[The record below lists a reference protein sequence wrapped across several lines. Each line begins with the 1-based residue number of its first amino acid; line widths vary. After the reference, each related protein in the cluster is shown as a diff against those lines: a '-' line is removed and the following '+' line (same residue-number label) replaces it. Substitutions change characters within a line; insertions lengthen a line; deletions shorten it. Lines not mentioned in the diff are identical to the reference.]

1 MAEVIFNKL
10 EKVYSNG
17 FKAVHGID
25 LKIADGE
32 FMVIVGPSGCAKSTT
47 LRMLAGLETISG
59 GEVRIGDKIVN
70 NLAPKSRGIA
80 MVFQNYAL
88 YPHMTVRENL
98 AFGLKLSK
106 LPKAQIDRQ
115 VEEAA
120 KILELE
126 ELLDRLPRQLSGG
139 QAQRVAVG
147 RAIVKKPDVFLFDE
161 PLSNLDAK
169 LRASMRIR
177 ISDLHKQLK
186 KSGKPATT
194 VYVTHD
200 QTEAMTMGDRIC
212 VMKLGHIMQVDTPD
226 NLYHQPKNMFV
237 AGFIGAP
244 EMNIRPSQLVEH
256 GGRLHLTLG
265 DQRLPLNDRLQSKV
279 ETHKNQVDAAKA
291 AFYPH
296 FDIKAFWGYNAL
308 SVGDLFKSSFQQINL
323 LPGLY
328 LPIFDGGRLNANLQ
342 SVRTASNILIKQYNQ
357 AVLDAVRDVAIS
369 SSQLNDL
376 NQQRALQQLK
386 VTAAQTT
393 TDSARAHYQR
403 GLLSRYAAEEARRA
417 VLAQQL
423 LLLDIEAQRL
433 STDITLI
440 KALGGGYRGQ

>member
-194 VYVTHD
+194 VLNQLAGTNIHLRRAD
-200 QTEAMTMGDRIC
+200 KPGDKHIFRLVVEI
-212 VMKLGHIMQVDTPD
+212 VRGINLHNVAELHHADAVAHGHRFRLIVGDVD
-226 NLYHQPKNMFV
+226 
-237 AGFIGAP
+237 
-244 EMNIRPSQLVEH
+244 

-279 ETHKNQVDAAKA
+279 ETHKNQQVFFGVRPEFVSLSDEPFAEGSCAGEMVRVENMGHEFFVYLRVADYELTARVPSDDAKPMIAKGLNRKVY
-291 AFYPH
+291 FT
-296 FDIKAFWGYNAL
+296 FDLNKCH
-308 SVGDLFKSSFQQINL
+308 
-323 LPGLY
+323 
-328 LPIFDGGRLNANLQ
+328 IFDAKTEQNL
-342 SVRTASNILIKQYNQ
+342 SL
-357 AVLDAVRDVAIS
+357 
-369 SSQLNDL
+369 
-376 NQQRALQQLK
+376 
-386 VTAAQTT
+386 
-393 TDSARAHYQR
+393 
-403 GLLSRYAAEEARRA
+403 
-417 VLAQQL
+417 
-423 LLLDIEAQRL
+423 
-433 STDITLI
+433 
-440 KALGGGYRGQ
+440 

>member
-25 LKIADGE
+25 LTINDGE

-59 GEVRIGDKIVN
+59 GEVRIGERVVN
-70 NLAPKSRGIA
+70 NLAPKERGIA

-88 YPHMTVRENL
+88 YPHMTVKENL

-106 LPKAQIDRQ
+106 MPKAQIEEQ
-115 VEEAA
+115 VAEAA
-120 KILELE
+120 KTLELE
-126 ELLDRLPRQLSGG
+126 ELMDRLPRQLSGG

-186 KSGKPATT
+186 KSGKAATT

-226 NLYHQPKNMFV
+226 NLYHYPVNMFV
-237 AGFIGAP
+237 AGFIGSP
-244 EMNIRPSQLVEH
+244 EMNIKPSKLVEKDGQIGLTVGH
-256 GGRLHLTLG
+256 YTLVLNSEQQDKVRAYSGQDVFFGIRPEYVTVSETPFTANHSQGELVRVENMGHEFFMYIKVDGFELTSRVPSDEARQIIKNGLHR
-265 DQRLPLNDRLQSKV
+265 QIFFQ
-279 ETHKNQVDAAKA
+279 
-291 AFYPH
+291 
-296 FDIKAFWGYNAL
+296 FDMERCH
-308 SVGDLFKSSFQQINL
+308 
-323 LPGLY
+323 
-328 LPIFDGGRLNANLQ
+328 IFDAK
-342 SVRTASNILIKQYNQ
+342 TEKNISL
-357 AVLDAVRDVAIS
+357 
-369 SSQLNDL
+369 
-376 NQQRALQQLK
+376 
-386 VTAAQTT
+386 
-393 TDSARAHYQR
+393 
-403 GLLSRYAAEEARRA
+403 
-417 VLAQQL
+417 
-423 LLLDIEAQRL
+423 
-433 STDITLI
+433 
-440 KALGGGYRGQ
+440 

>member
-17 FKAVHGID
+17 FKAVHAID
-25 LKIADGE
+25 LKIAEGE

-70 NLAPKSRGIA
+70 NLAPKERGIA

-106 LPKAQIDRQ
+106 LPKEQIESQ
-115 VEEAA
+115 VNEAA

-226 NLYHQPKNMFV
+226 NLYHKPKNMFV

-244 EMNIRPSQLVEH
+244 EMNIRKSVLVEKS
-256 GGRLHLTLG
+256 G
-265 DQRLPLNDRLQSKV
+265 P
-279 ETHKNQVDAAKA
+279 AA
-291 AFYPH
+291 H
-296 FDIKAFWGYNAL
+296 RHW
-308 SVGDLFKSSFQQINL
+308 
-323 LPGLY
+323 
-328 LPIFDGGRLNANLQ
+328 R
-342 SVRTASNILIKQYNQ
+342 
-357 AVLDAVRDVAIS
+357 
-369 SSQLNDL
+369 
-376 NQQRALQQLK
+376 
-386 VTAAQTT
+386 
-393 TDSARAHYQR
+393 
-403 GLLSRYAAEEARRA
+403 
-417 VLAQQL
+417 
-423 LLLDIEAQRL
+423 
-433 STDITLI
+433 
-440 KALGGGYRGQ
+440 

>member
-25 LKIADGE
+25 LSIADGE

-59 GEVRIGDKIVN
+59 GEIRIGDKIVN
-70 NLAPKSRGIA
+70 NLAPKERGIA

-106 LPKAQIDRQ
+106 LPKQQIAQQ
-115 VEEAA
+115 VQEAA
-120 KILELE
+120 QILELE
-126 ELLDRLPRQLSGG
+126 DLLDRLPRQLSGG

-226 NLYHQPKNMFV
+226 NLYHYPQNKFV

-244 EMNIRPSQLVEH
+244 EMNIRSSRLVEDAGQLCITVGEEKMPLDERLKEKVAAWKEQEVFFGIRPEFVHLSDTPFAH
-256 GGRLHLTLG
+256 GSCSGEIMRVENMGHEFFIYLHVAGYELTA
-265 DQRLPLNDRLQSKV
+265 RLPSDQ
-279 ETHKNQVDAAKA
+279 AKA
-291 AFYPH
+291 MIEKGLHRTVYFR
-296 FDIKAFWGYNAL
+296 FDMDKCH
-308 SVGDLFKSSFQQINL
+308 
-323 LPGLY
+323 
-328 LPIFDGGRLNANLQ
+328 IFD
-342 SVRTASNILIKQYNQ
+342 
-357 AVLDAVRDVAIS
+357 
-369 SSQLNDL
+369 
-376 NQQRALQQLK
+376 
-386 VTAAQTT
+386 AQTELNV
-393 TDSARAHYQR
+393 S
-403 GLLSRYAAEEARRA
+403 L
-417 VLAQQL
+417 
-423 LLLDIEAQRL
+423 
-433 STDITLI
+433 
-440 KALGGGYRGQ
+440 

>member
-139 QAQRVAVG
+139 QAQRVAV
-147 RAIVKKPDVFLFDE
+147 A
-161 PLSNLDAK
+161 
-169 LRASMRIR
+169 
-177 ISDLHKQLK
+177 
-186 KSGKPATT
+186 
-194 VYVTHD
+194 
-200 QTEAMTMGDRIC
+200 
-212 VMKLGHIMQVDTPD
+212 
-226 NLYHQPKNMFV
+226 
-237 AGFIGAP
+237 
-244 EMNIRPSQLVEH
+244 
-256 GGRLHLTLG
+256 
-265 DQRLPLNDRLQSKV
+265 
-279 ETHKNQVDAAKA
+279 
-291 AFYPH
+291 
-296 FDIKAFWGYNAL
+296 
-308 SVGDLFKSSFQQINL
+308 
-323 LPGLY
+323 
-328 LPIFDGGRLNANLQ
+328 
-342 SVRTASNILIKQYNQ
+342 
-357 AVLDAVRDVAIS
+357 
-369 SSQLNDL
+369 
-376 NQQRALQQLK
+376 RALLNPC
-386 VTAAQTT
+386 
-393 TDSARAHYQR
+393 S
-403 GLLSRYAAEEARRA
+403 
-417 VLAQQL
+417 L
-423 LLLDIEAQRL
+423 LLLDEPAASLDAHSEQRVMEALNAASLRQTTLMVTHQLEDLADWDVIWVMQDGRIIEQGRYAEL
-433 STDITLI
+433 SVAGGPFATLLAHRQEEI
-440 KALGGGYRGQ
+440 

>member
-17 FKAVHGID
+17 FKAVHAID

-59 GEVRIGDKIVN
+59 GEVRIGEKIVN
-70 NLAPKSRGIA
+70 NLAPKARGIA

-106 LPKAQIDRQ
+106 LPKDQIDAQ
-115 VEEAA
+115 VNEAA

-226 NLYHQPKNMFV
+226 NLYHKPKNMFV

-244 EMNIRPSQLVEH
+244 EMNIRPSKLVEQA
-256 GGRLHLTLG
+256 GRLHLTIG
-265 DQRLPLNDRLQSKV
+265 DELLPLSAALQDKV
-279 ETHKNQVDAAKA
+279 GSHKKPA
-291 AFYPH
+291 
-296 FDIKAFWGYNAL
+296 
-308 SVGDLFKSSFQQINL
+308 
-323 LPGLY
+323 
-328 LPIFDGGRLNANLQ
+328 
-342 SVRTASNILIKQYNQ
+342 
-357 AVLDAVRDVAIS
+357 AVL
-369 SSQLNDL
+369 
-376 NQQRALQQLK
+376 
-386 VTAAQTT
+386 
-393 TDSARAHYQR
+393 
-403 GLLSRYAAEEARRA
+403 RRPPG
-417 VLAQQL
+417 VCLH
-423 LLLDIEAQRL
+423 R
-433 STDITLI
+433 
-440 KALGGGYRGQ
+440 R

>member
-1 MAEVIFNKL
+1 MAGVIFKKL
-10 EKVYSNG
+10 DKVYSNG

-25 LKIADGE
+25 LTIEDGE

-59 GEVRIGDKIVN
+59 GEIRIGDKIVN
-70 NLAPKSRGIA
+70 NLPPKSRGIA

-88 YPHMTVRENL
+88 YPHMTVKDNL

-106 LPKAQIDRQ
+106 TPKAEIEAQ
-115 VEEAA
+115 VLEAA

-126 ELLDRLPRQLSGG
+126 SLLDRLPRQLSGG

-169 LRASMRIR
+169 LRASMRVR

-186 KSGKPATT
+186 ASGRPATT

-226 NLYHQPKNMFV
+226 NLYHFPKNKFV

-244 EMNIRPSQLVEH
+244 EMNILEANLCKNGDQLSVK
-256 GGRLHLTLG
+256 LG
-265 DQRLPLNDRLQSKV
+265 DADLVLPKNLNEKLASYANKKV
-279 ETHKNQVDAAKA
+279 FFGIRPEFISIIPQDNSATDSVEALIIRAENMGHEFFVYLKIGNSELCCRAPSEQIKPIIQNGLNVKIKV
-291 AFYPH
+291 H
-296 FDIKAFWGYNAL
+296 FDMKR
-308 SVGDLFKSSFQQINL
+308 SH
-323 LPGLY
+323 
-328 LPIFDGGRLNANLQ
+328 IFDAE
-342 SVRTASNILIKQYNQ
+342 TDENISL
-357 AVLDAVRDVAIS
+357 
-369 SSQLNDL
+369 
-376 NQQRALQQLK
+376 
-386 VTAAQTT
+386 
-393 TDSARAHYQR
+393 
-403 GLLSRYAAEEARRA
+403 
-417 VLAQQL
+417 
-423 LLLDIEAQRL
+423 
-433 STDITLI
+433 
-440 KALGGGYRGQ
+440 

>member
-1 MAEVIFNKL
+1 MAGLKLQAVTKSWDGKTQVIQPL
-10 EKVYSNG
+10 TLDV
-17 FKAVHGID
+17 
-25 LKIADGE
+25 ADGE
-32 FMVIVGPSGCAKSTT
+32 FIVMVGPSGCGKSTL
-47 LRMLAGLETISG
+47 LRMIAGLESIDG
-59 GEVRIGDKIVN
+59 GELVLDGEVINDLSPQDRN
-70 NLAPKSRGIA
+70 MA

-106 LPKAQIDRQ
+106 LPKDQIESQ
-115 VEEAA
+115 VNEAA

-226 NLYHQPKNMFV
+226 NLYHKPKNMFV

-244 EMNIRPSQLVEH
+244 EMNIRKSVLVEKA
-256 GGRLHLTLG
+256 GQLHIAIG
-265 DQRLPLNDRLQSKV
+265 DETMPLNAEKQEKV
-279 ETHKNQVDAAKA
+279 AAYA
-291 AFYPH
+291 GQEIFYGVRPE
-296 FDIKAFWGYNAL
+296 FVSL
-308 SVGDLFKSSFQQINL
+308 SDEPFPNGGCSGEMVRVENMGHEFFVYLKVADYELTARIPSDEAKPMIDK
-323 LPGLY
+323 GLHRKVY
-328 LPIFDGGRLNANLQ
+328 FTFEMNKCHIFDAKTEQNL
-342 SVRTASNILIKQYNQ
+342 SL
-357 AVLDAVRDVAIS
+357 
-369 SSQLNDL
+369 
-376 NQQRALQQLK
+376 
-386 VTAAQTT
+386 
-393 TDSARAHYQR
+393 
-403 GLLSRYAAEEARRA
+403 
-417 VLAQQL
+417 
-423 LLLDIEAQRL
+423 
-433 STDITLI
+433 
-440 KALGGGYRGQ
+440 

>member
-59 GEVRIGDKIVN
+59 GEVRIGEKIVN
-70 NLAPKSRGIA
+70 NLAPKARGIA

-106 LPKAQIDRQ
+106 LPKDQIEAQ
-115 VEEAA
+115 VNEAA

-194 VYVTHD
+194 VCYPRSDRSDDHGRPHLRD
-200 QTEAMTMGDRIC
+200 EAGPYHAGGYPGQPLPQAEKHVCGRVYRRAGDE
-212 VMKLGHIMQVDTPD
+212 
-226 NLYHQPKNMFV
+226 Y
-237 AGFIGAP
+237 
-244 EMNIRPSQLVEH
+244 
-256 GGRLHLTLG
+256 
-265 DQRLPLNDRLQSKV
+265 
-279 ETHKNQVDAAKA
+279 
-291 AFYPH
+291 
-296 FDIKAFWGYNAL
+296 
-308 SVGDLFKSSFQQINL
+308 
-323 LPGLY
+323 
-328 LPIFDGGRLNANLQ
+328 
-342 SVRTASNILIKQYNQ
+342 
-357 AVLDAVRDVAIS
+357 
-369 SSQLNDL
+369 SSQP
-376 NQQRALQQLK
+376 A
-386 VTAAQTT
+386 
-393 TDSARAHYQR
+393 
-403 GLLSRYAAEEARRA
+403 G
-417 VLAQQL
+417 
-423 LLLDIEAQRL
+423 
-433 STDITLI
+433 
-440 KALGGGYRGQ
+440 

>member
-25 LKIADGE
+25 LKIAEGE

-59 GEVRIGDKIVN
+59 GEVRIGEKVVN
-70 NLAPKSRGIA
+70 NLAPKERGIA

-106 LPKAQIDRQ
+106 MPKDQIDRQ
-115 VEEAA
+115 VDEAA
-120 KILELE
+120 KILELD

-226 NLYHQPKNMFV
+226 NLYHKPKNMFV

-244 EMNIRPSQLVEH
+244 EMNIRASKLVDKE
-256 GGRLHLTLG
+256 GHLYLTIG
-265 DQRLPLNDRLQSKV
+265 DEFLPLSNVLEQKLAG
-279 ETHKNQVDAAKA
+279 HKNEDVFYGIRPEFVSVADEPFAEGGCTGEMVRVENMGHEFFVYLKVANYELTARIPSDEAKPMIDKGLNRKVY
-291 AFYPH
+291 FK
-296 FDIKAFWGYNAL
+296 FDMNKCH
-308 SVGDLFKSSFQQINL
+308 
-323 LPGLY
+323 
-328 LPIFDGGRLNANLQ
+328 IFDAKTEQNL
-342 SVRTASNILIKQYNQ
+342 SL
-357 AVLDAVRDVAIS
+357 
-369 SSQLNDL
+369 
-376 NQQRALQQLK
+376 
-386 VTAAQTT
+386 
-393 TDSARAHYQR
+393 
-403 GLLSRYAAEEARRA
+403 
-417 VLAQQL
+417 
-423 LLLDIEAQRL
+423 
-433 STDITLI
+433 
-440 KALGGGYRGQ
+440 

>member
-10 EKVYSNG
+10 QKVYSNG
-17 FKAVHGID
+17 FQAVHGID
-25 LKIADGE
+25 LKIEDGE

-59 GEVRIGDKIVN
+59 GEVRIGDRVVN

-106 LPKAQIDRQ
+106 LPKQQIESQ
-115 VEEAA
+115 VNEAA
-120 KILELE
+120 KILELD
-126 ELLDRLPRQLSGG
+126 ELMDRLPRQLSGG

-226 NLYHQPKNMFV
+226 NLYHYPKNMFV

-244 EMNIRPSQLVEH
+244 EMNIRPSKLIEKE
-256 GGRLHLTLG
+256 GRL
-265 DQRLPLNDRLQSKV
+265 Q
-279 ETHKNQVDAAKA
+279 
-291 AFYPH
+291 
-296 FDIKAFWGYNAL
+296 I
-308 SVGDLFKSSFQQINL
+308 SVGNDTLALNERQQSRCAQYKDQDIFFGIRPEFISISDEPFAESHSSGEMVRVENMGHEFFIYLKVADFEMTCRIPSDEAKPMIEKGLHRKVYFKFDMEKCH
-323 LPGLY
+323 
-328 LPIFDGGRLNANLQ
+328 IFDAKTEQ
-342 SVRTASNILIKQYNQ
+342 NISL
-357 AVLDAVRDVAIS
+357 
-369 SSQLNDL
+369 
-376 NQQRALQQLK
+376 
-386 VTAAQTT
+386 
-393 TDSARAHYQR
+393 
-403 GLLSRYAAEEARRA
+403 
-417 VLAQQL
+417 
-423 LLLDIEAQRL
+423 
-433 STDITLI
+433 
-440 KALGGGYRGQ
+440 

>member
-59 GEVRIGDKIVN
+59 GEVRI
-70 NLAPKSRGIA
+70 APKERGIA

-106 LPKAQIDRQ
+106 MPKDQIDRY
-115 VEEAA
+115 VDEAA

-126 ELLDRLPRQLSGG
+126 ELLERLPRQLSGG

-177 ISDLHKQLK
+177 ISDLHKELK

-226 NLYHQPKNMFV
+226 NLYHHPKNMFV

-244 EMNIRPSQLVEH
+244 EMNIKPGKLIDKA
-256 GGRLHLTLG
+256 GRLHITIG
-265 DQRLPLNDRLQSKV
+265 DESLPLNARQQEKVAAYQNQSVFFGVRPEFVSLSDEPFAEGCCTGEMVRTENMGHEFFVYLKV
-279 ETHKNQVDAAKA
+279 ADYELTARIPSDEAKPMIEKGLNRKVW
-291 AFYPH
+291 FK
-296 FDIKAFWGYNAL
+296 FDMDKCH
-308 SVGDLFKSSFQQINL
+308 
-323 LPGLY
+323 
-328 LPIFDGGRLNANLQ
+328 IFDAKTEQ
-342 SVRTASNILIKQYNQ
+342 NISL
-357 AVLDAVRDVAIS
+357 
-369 SSQLNDL
+369 
-376 NQQRALQQLK
+376 
-386 VTAAQTT
+386 
-393 TDSARAHYQR
+393 
-403 GLLSRYAAEEARRA
+403 
-417 VLAQQL
+417 
-423 LLLDIEAQRL
+423 
-433 STDITLI
+433 
-440 KALGGGYRGQ
+440 

>member
-17 FKAVHGID
+17 FKAVHNID
-25 LKIADGE
+25 LTIKDGE

-59 GEVRIGDKIVN
+59 GEIRIGERVVN

-106 LPKAQIDRQ
+106 MPKKDIDTQ
-115 VEEAA
+115 VNEAA
-120 KILELE
+120 KILELD

-186 KSGKPATT
+186 QSGKPATT

-226 NLYHQPKNMFV
+226 NLYHYPKNMFV

-244 EMNIRPSQLVEH
+244 EMNIKKSKLIEKDGKMYITIGNNVLE
-256 GGRLHLTLG
+256 
-265 DQRLPLNDRLQSKV
+265 LN
-279 ETHKNQVDAAKA
+279 AAKA
-291 AFYPH
+291 EKVAAYKDQEVFFGIRPEFVNISDQPFENSSATGEIVRVENMGHEFFVYLKIDNFELTCRISSDDAKPILAKGINRSVYFK
-296 FDIKAFWGYNAL
+296 FDMDKCH
-308 SVGDLFKSSFQQINL
+308 
-323 LPGLY
+323 
-328 LPIFDGGRLNANLQ
+328 IFDSKTEENL
-342 SVRTASNILIKQYNQ
+342 SI
-357 AVLDAVRDVAIS
+357 
-369 SSQLNDL
+369 
-376 NQQRALQQLK
+376 
-386 VTAAQTT
+386 
-393 TDSARAHYQR
+393 
-403 GLLSRYAAEEARRA
+403 
-417 VLAQQL
+417 
-423 LLLDIEAQRL
+423 
-433 STDITLI
+433 
-440 KALGGGYRGQ
+440 

>member
-1 MAEVIFNKL
+1 MAEVVFNKL

-25 LKIADGE
+25 LTIKDGE

-59 GEVRIGDKIVN
+59 GEVRIGERIVN
-70 NLAPKSRGIA
+70 NLVPKARGIA

-106 LPKAQIDRQ
+106 MPKKQIEDH
-115 VEEAA
+115 VNEAA

-126 ELLDRLPRQLSGG
+126 DLMDRLPRQLSGG

-177 ISDLHKQLK
+177 ISDLHKELK

-226 NLYHQPKNMFV
+226 NLYHYPKNMFV

-244 EMNIRPSQLVEH
+244 EMNIKPGQLLEHDGQIGLKVGHYPLLLNQSQ
-256 GGRLHLTLG
+256 
-265 DQRLPLNDRLQSKV
+265 QSKV
-279 ETHKNQVDAAKA
+279 QDYVGKEICFGIRPEYVTVSETPFETSHSQGELVRVENMGHEFFMYIKVDGFELTSRMPSDEARLIIKNGLHRQV
-291 AFYPH
+291 FFQ
-296 FDIKAFWGYNAL
+296 FDMDKCH
-308 SVGDLFKSSFQQINL
+308 
-323 LPGLY
+323 
-328 LPIFDGGRLNANLQ
+328 IFDAKTEQ
-342 SVRTASNILIKQYNQ
+342 NISL
-357 AVLDAVRDVAIS
+357 
-369 SSQLNDL
+369 
-376 NQQRALQQLK
+376 
-386 VTAAQTT
+386 
-393 TDSARAHYQR
+393 
-403 GLLSRYAAEEARRA
+403 
-417 VLAQQL
+417 
-423 LLLDIEAQRL
+423 
-433 STDITLI
+433 
-440 KALGGGYRGQ
+440 

>member
-59 GEVRIGDKIVN
+59 GEVRIGEKVVN
-70 NLAPKSRGIA
+70 NLAPKERGIA

-106 LPKAQIDRQ
+106 MPKDQIDRY
-115 VEEAA
+115 VDEAA

-126 ELLDRLPRQLSGG
+126 ELLERLPRQLSGG

-186 KSGKPATT
+186 SSGKPATT

-226 NLYHQPKNMFV
+226 NLYHYPKNMFV

-244 EMNIRPSQLVEH
+244 EMNIKPGKLIDKA
-256 GGRLHLTLG
+256 GRLHITIG
-265 DQRLPLNDRLQSKV
+265 DESLPLNARQQEKVAAYQNQSV
-279 ETHKNQVDAAKA
+279 FFGVRPEFVS
-291 AFYPH
+291 
-296 FDIKAFWGYNAL
+296 L
-308 SVGDLFKSSFQQINL
+308 SDEPFAEGGCTGEMVRTENMGHEFFVYLKVGDYELTARIPSDEAKPMIEK
-323 LPGLY
+323 GLNRKVWFTFDMDKCH
-328 LPIFDGGRLNANLQ
+328 IFDAKTEQ
-342 SVRTASNILIKQYNQ
+342 NISL
-357 AVLDAVRDVAIS
+357 
-369 SSQLNDL
+369 
-376 NQQRALQQLK
+376 
-386 VTAAQTT
+386 
-393 TDSARAHYQR
+393 
-403 GLLSRYAAEEARRA
+403 
-417 VLAQQL
+417 
-423 LLLDIEAQRL
+423 
-433 STDITLI
+433 
-440 KALGGGYRGQ
+440 

>member
-47 LRMLAGLETISG
+47 LRMLAGRDHQRRRG
-59 GEVRIGDKIVN
+59 ADWGQNRQQP
-70 NLAPKSRGIA
+70 APKSRGIA

-139 QAQRVAVG
+139 AARGGGPGDRQ
-147 RAIVKKPDVFLFDE
+147 KPDVFLFDE

-186 KSGKPATT
+186 
-194 VYVTHD
+194 
-200 QTEAMTMGDRIC
+200 
-212 VMKLGHIMQVDTPD
+212 
-226 NLYHQPKNMFV
+226 NLANRRP
-237 AGFIGAP
+237 P
-244 EMNIRPSQLVEH
+244 STSPTIR
-256 GGRLHLTLG
+256 RK
-265 DQRLPLNDRLQSKV
+265 R
-279 ETHKNQVDAAKA
+279 
-291 AFYPH
+291 
-296 FDIKAFWGYNAL
+296 
-308 SVGDLFKSSFQQINL
+308 
-323 LPGLY
+323 
-328 LPIFDGGRLNANLQ
+328 
-342 SVRTASNILIKQYNQ
+342 
-357 AVLDAVRDVAIS
+357 
-369 SSQLNDL
+369 
-376 NQQRALQQLK
+376 
-386 VTAAQTT
+386 
-393 TDSARAHYQR
+393 
-403 GLLSRYAAEEARRA
+403 
-417 VLAQQL
+417 
-423 LLLDIEAQRL
+423 
-433 STDITLI
+433 
-440 KALGGGYRGQ
+440 

>member
-59 GEVRIGDKIVN
+59 GEVRIGEKIVN
-70 NLAPKSRGIA
+70 NLAPKARGIA

-106 LPKAQIDRQ
+106 LPKDEITKQ
-115 VEEAA
+115 VDEAA

-126 ELLDRLPRQLSGG
+126 ELMDRLPRQLSGG

-226 NLYHQPKNMFV
+226 NLYHYPKNMFV

-244 EMNIRPSQLVEH
+244 EMNIKPAKIVKKGDQ
-256 GGRLHLTLG
+256 LHLTLG
-265 DQRLPLNDRLQSKV
+265 H
-279 ETHKNQVDAAKA
+279 ETL
-291 AFYPH
+291 
-296 FDIKAFWGYNAL
+296 AL
-308 SVGDLFKSSFQQINL
+308 SARQQEKVAGYADKEVFFGVRPEFVSVADEPFDEDCGSGDLVRVENMGHEFFIYLKVADYELTARIPSDEAKPMIAKGLHRKVYFKFDMNKCH
-323 LPGLY
+323 
-328 LPIFDGGRLNANLQ
+328 IFDAKTEQ
-342 SVRTASNILIKQYNQ
+342 NISL
-357 AVLDAVRDVAIS
+357 
-369 SSQLNDL
+369 
-376 NQQRALQQLK
+376 
-386 VTAAQTT
+386 
-393 TDSARAHYQR
+393 
-403 GLLSRYAAEEARRA
+403 
-417 VLAQQL
+417 
-423 LLLDIEAQRL
+423 
-433 STDITLI
+433 
-440 KALGGGYRGQ
+440 

>member
-25 LKIADGE
+25 LHIADGE

-47 LRMLAGLETISG
+47 LRMLAGLESVSG
-59 GEVRIGDKIVN
+59 GEIRIGEKIVN
-70 NLAPKSRGIA
+70 NLAPKARGIA

-98 AFGLKLSK
+98 AFGLKLGK
-106 LPKAQIDRQ
+106 MPKAEMTSL
-115 VEEAA
+115 VNEVA

-186 KSGKPATT
+186 RSGKPATT

-226 NLYHQPKNMFV
+226 NLYHFPKNMFV

-244 EMNIRPSQLVEH
+244 EMNIKPANIVRKED
-256 GGRLHLTLG
+256 GLHVTVG
-265 DQRLPLNDRLQSKV
+265 DDTLPLNAQQQEKV
-279 ETHKNQVDAAKA
+279 AS
-291 AFYPH
+291 Y
-296 FDIKAFWGYNAL
+296 
-308 SVGDLFKSSFQQINL
+308 VGSEVFFGIRPEYVAVSAEPFTDSCGKGTLVRIENMGHEFF
-323 LPGLY
+323 LY
-328 LPIFDGGRLNANLQ
+328 LQVGEYELTARIPSDDAKPILALGLNGQVYFRFEMSRCHIFDADTEQ
-342 SVRTASNILIKQYNQ
+342 NISL
-357 AVLDAVRDVAIS
+357 
-369 SSQLNDL
+369 
-376 NQQRALQQLK
+376 
-386 VTAAQTT
+386 
-393 TDSARAHYQR
+393 
-403 GLLSRYAAEEARRA
+403 
-417 VLAQQL
+417 
-423 LLLDIEAQRL
+423 
-433 STDITLI
+433 
-440 KALGGGYRGQ
+440 

>member
-25 LKIADGE
+25 LNIADGE

-59 GEVRIGDKIVN
+59 GEIRIGEKVVN
-70 NLAPKSRGIA
+70 NLPPKARGIA

-106 LPKAQIDRQ
+106 LPKEQINQQ
-115 VEEAA
+115 VEDAA
-120 KILELE
+120 KLLELE
-126 ELLDRLPRQLSGG
+126 DLLDRLPRQLSGG

-226 NLYHQPKNMFV
+226 NLYHKPKNMFV

-244 EMNIRPSQLVEH
+244 EMNIKPAKIVRRDDGLHITVGEDLLALNASQQEKVAHYVDKEVHFGIRPEYVDVSTTSF
-256 GGRLHLTLG
+256 GTSCGRGKLIRIENMGHEYFLYLQVGDFELTA
-265 DQRLPLNDRLQSKV
+265 RIAS
-279 ETHKNQVDAAKA
+279 DAAK
-291 AFYPH
+291 PII
-296 FDIKAFWGYNAL
+296 DNGL
-308 SVGDLFKSSFQQINL
+308 QQQVWFRFEMDKCH
-323 LPGLY
+323 
-328 LPIFDGGRLNANLQ
+328 IFDGETQ
-342 SVRTASNILIKQYNQ
+342 ENISL
-357 AVLDAVRDVAIS
+357 
-369 SSQLNDL
+369 
-376 NQQRALQQLK
+376 
-386 VTAAQTT
+386 
-393 TDSARAHYQR
+393 
-403 GLLSRYAAEEARRA
+403 
-417 VLAQQL
+417 
-423 LLLDIEAQRL
+423 
-433 STDITLI
+433 
-440 KALGGGYRGQ
+440 